1 MSKLKKK
8 GLGRGLSALFGDE
21 KFEPKEKINFTSNT
35 KTLIGDLTRNPF
47 QPRQIF
53 NEEKLEELSNSIKKN
68 GVIQP
73 IAVRPDKSNEGKYQI
88 VAGERRWLAAQKAG
102 LHEIPIVIL
111 DLNDNESLE
120 VAIVENIQ
128 RDDLNSIEE
137 AKAYERLN
145 KEFNYDHEKIA
156 RFMSKSRSH
165 VSNTLRLL
173 TLPSDVRAMIEEGL
187 ITAGQA
193 RPLVGVA
200 NATNIAEQIVSKKLS
215 SRSVESLVRTNKGPQ
230 KAGQIRVDANV
241 LEEQRQM
248 EENLGMKVDIINKKN
263 NSGRLTINYKNLSN
277 LNLFQSFLSSVS
289 HITNI

>member
-1 MSKLKKK
+1 MKKKK
-8 GLGRGLSALFGDE
+8 GLGRGLTALFGDDKSE
-21 KFEPKEKINFTSNT
+21 NKPKTKNITSNA
-35 KTLIGDLTRNPF
+35 KALIGDLTRNPY

-53 NEEKLEELSNSIKKN
+53 NEEKLEELTNSIKKN
-68 GVIQP
+68 GIIQP
-73 IAVRPDKSNEGKYQI
+73 VAVRPDKSNEGKFQI

-111 DLNDNESLE
+111 DLDDSESLE
-120 VAIVENIQ
+120 IAIVENIQ
-128 RDDLNSIEE
+128 RDDLNVIEE
-137 AKAYERLN
+137 AKAYERLR
-145 KEFNYDHEKIA
+145 KEFDYDHEKIA

-173 TLPSDVRAMIEEGL
+173 TLPSDVIAMIEEGL

-193 RPLVGVA
+193 RPLVGVS

-215 SRSVESLVRTNKGPQ
+215 ARSVENLVRTNKGPQ

-241 LEEQRQM
+241 LEEQRLM

-263 NSGRLTINYKNLSN
+263 NSGKLTINYKNLEQFELISK
-277 LNLFQSFLSSVS
+277 LLKQRR
-289 HITNI
+289 